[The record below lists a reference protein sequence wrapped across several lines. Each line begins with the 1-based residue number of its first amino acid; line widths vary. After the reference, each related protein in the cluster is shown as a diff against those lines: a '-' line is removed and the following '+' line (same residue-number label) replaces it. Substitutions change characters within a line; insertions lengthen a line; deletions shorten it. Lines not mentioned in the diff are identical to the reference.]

1 MEASEA
7 AGKACGPSGRVLRS
21 KGLDV
26 VFVPREPLRLVS
38 AAATAL
44 PLPGS
49 ALPGLDGSRKVMIA
63 PTHAA
68 AEPPLSS
75 GDNRMEGLIRA
86 VARRDRSAFAE
97 VFAFFAP
104 RLKAFMMRGGAD
116 ADTAEELAQEALI
129 QVWRR
134 ADSFDPMR
142 AAASTWVYTI
152 ARNKRIDRLRR
163 ERRPA
168 LSEEEYVSALGAAER
183 GDEAVER
190 NQTES
195 RLARSL
201 EALPEDQA
209 TVVKMAFYQ
218 DKSHSAIAAELR
230 LPLGTVKSRIRLA
243 LARLRGLVQE
253 RDR

>member
-1 MEASEA
+1 M
-7 AGKACGPSGRVLRS
+7 VY
-21 KGLDV
+21 
-26 VFVPREPLRLVS
+26 

-49 ALPGLDGSRKVMIA
+49 ALPGVDGSRKVMIA
-63 PTHAA
+63 PMHAA
-68 AEPPLSS
+68 AQPPPSS

-134 ADSFDPMR
+134 ADSFDAAR

-168 LSEEEYVSALGAAER
+168 LSEEEYVSALGADGGAER

-190 NQTES
+190 NQAES

-209 TVVKMAFYQ
+209 VVVKMAFYE
-218 DKSHSAIAAELR
+218 DKPHSAIAAELS

-243 LARLRGLVQE
+243 LARLRGLAQD